1 MKPPA
6 ALAALLALAAC
17 GTVQKLKPAEGA
29 SLPPKASA
37 ARTVPTP
44 DQLVTPDT
52 QARPLR
58 TDESLRR
65 SEKRR
70 SDPFDLPPTS

>member
-1 MKPPA
+1 MKRFVIFA
-6 ALAALLALAAC
+6 TLCTLAAC
-17 GTVQKLKPAEGA
+17 GSVQKLKPAAGA

-44 DQLVTPDT
+44 DDLIKPDT

-58 TDESLRR
+58 TDESLRK
-65 SEKRR
+65 SEKRNP
-70 SDPFDLPPTS
+70 DPFDLPPT